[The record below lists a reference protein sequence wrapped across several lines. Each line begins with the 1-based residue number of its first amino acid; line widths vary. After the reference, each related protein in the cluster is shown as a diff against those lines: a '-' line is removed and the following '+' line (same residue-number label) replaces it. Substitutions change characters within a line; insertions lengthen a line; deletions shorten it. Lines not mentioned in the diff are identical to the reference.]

1 MDYKYVTPEQMRD
14 IDQTAQEKFG
24 IPAIVLMENAGRS
37 VYQAAIDMLKDKDGG
52 VVCICGKGNNGGDG
66 LVCARHLINNNIDV
80 DIFLVGNPESLKG
93 EASINYNI
101 LKNMNETVRS
111 LNNKNLNS
119 FKSRLEKTDLII
131 DALFGTGLT
140 GKIKQPYKKIIELI
154 NESEKPVLSVDIP
167 SGLDG
172 TEGRPLPIAVKA
184 AKTVTFAWPKTGLKK
199 NQGSYYTGNLIV
211 ADISI
216 PKIIL

>member
-1 MDYKYVTPEQMRD
+1 
-14 IDQTAQEKFG
+14 
-24 IPAIVLMENAGRS
+24 
-37 VYQAAIDMLKDKDGG
+37 MLKDKDGE

-66 LVCARHLINNNIDV
+66 LVCARHLINNDIEV

-93 EASINYNI
+93 EARINYNI

-119 FKSRLEKTDLII
+119 FKSRIEKADLII
-131 DALFGTGLT
+131 DAIFGTGLT

-154 NESEKPVLSVDIP
+154 NKSEKPVLSVDIP

-184 AKTVTFAWPKTGLKK
+184 ARTVTFAWPKTGLKK
-199 NQGSYYTGNLIV
+199 NQGSYYTGDLIV